1 MRTESLVC
9 ATKPVYARA
18 MRLLILILTL
28 VLSSPLLARD
38 VYKWVNADG
47 EVIYSET
54 YQPGAESIRVH
65 DELKKGGV
73 DTKQLEGQSQDE
85 GSTGYSDFTIVQ
97 PADNET
103 IRSAESS
110 VSVGIS
116 LTPPLQGGHEIYL
129 SVDGTQLKS
138 AIKTTQLVLQNLVR
152 GNHTLKAEIRDKEGK
167 VLKQSNSIRFNLRQ
181 EALE

>member
-1 MRTESLVC
+1 MRTESLVST
-9 ATKPVYARA
+9 AKPVYARA
-18 MRLLILILTL
+18 MRILILVLTL
-28 VLSSPLLARD
+28 VLSQPLLARD

-65 DELKKGGV
+65 DEIKKGGV
-73 DTKQLEGQSQDE
+73 DPKQLAGQSQD
-85 GSTGYSDFTIVQ
+85 GDSAGYTDFAIVQ
-97 PADNET
+97 PADNDT

-116 LTPPLQGGHEIYL
+116 LTPPLQEGHEIYL

-152 GNHTLKAEIRDKEGK
+152 GNHTLKAEIRDQEGN
-167 VLKQSNSIRFNLRQ
+167 VLKQSNSIRFDLRQ
-181 EALE
+181 QALE